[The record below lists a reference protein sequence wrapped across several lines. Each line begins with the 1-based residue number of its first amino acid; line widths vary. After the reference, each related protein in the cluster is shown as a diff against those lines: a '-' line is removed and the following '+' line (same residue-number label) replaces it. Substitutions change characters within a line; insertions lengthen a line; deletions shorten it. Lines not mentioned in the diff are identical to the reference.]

1 MQLLQRGAGGVAAP
15 ARVAAAILLA
25 GAAFCPHAATV
36 AQDEESQ
43 REDYAAELPRIPP
56 RSPEEGLK
64 SLRTLPG
71 FRIDLVAAE
80 PLVTDPVAMSFDAD
94 GRLYVVEMRDY
105 SEQDQA
111 RLGRIRLLEDTD
123 RDGTFDAATA
133 FAEGLSWPTAVI
145 AYDGGVFVGAPPLM
159 LYLKDTTG
167 DGRADERRVV
177 FEGFDRSN
185 VQGLMNSLRWGLDN
199 RIHGA
204 TGTAGGT
211 VVRPDAPDRT
221 PVDLDGRDF
230 SFDPR
235 TLDLRAE
242 PGGAQH
248 GMGFDDWGRKFS
260 SSNSDHLQYV
270 VYRPRYAARFPEL
283 SAPRVRHSIAAD
295 GPQAPVFRRSPVE
308 PWRTLRTRLRVAGAV
323 PGPVEGGGT
332 PAGYF
337 TGATGA
343 TIYRGDAMPSERG
356 RAFVADVG
364 SNLVHRK
371 TVSFEGIVPVARR
384 IDEGTEFLASDDI
397 WFRPVQFADAPDGGL
412 SVLDMSR
419 ETIEHP
425 KSLPDSIKR
434 HLDLTSGRDRG
445 RLYRIVPDG
454 YQHRPA
460 PTLSDA
466 ATEDLVALLAHDNGW
481 HRETAARLL
490 YERQDPRAFGPL
502 QKLLRTSDLP
512 LGRLHALAAIEGLG
526 LLDESAVL
534 AGLRDE
540 HPRVREF
547 ALRLS
552 ERFPQSTPIREQLA
566 SLLDDPDPL
575 VRFQLAFT
583 IGEFPSAG
591 RVPIAAEL
599 LARFGDD
606 PWMRFATF
614 SSLSTGAGQVV
625 AARLAAEPD
634 GDAEAAVGALAELVG
649 LQADPA
655 EVAAVL
661 RATSR
666 VPGSDPRTATALT
679 QLTRGLKASR
689 NPIAE
694 ELADGD
700 GLAEILEDLL
710 ATARVTVDDPNRPL
724 DERVAAIRTLA
735 AGASPNDVRRLLDR
749 LNPREP
755 AQIQRAA
762 FETLSALDDD
772 ALGEELVRRWPNL
785 GPELQNAVFDTL
797 LSRIQWNDAL
807 LTAIESGEVPR
818 SRWSPERLRLH
829 RLAVDAETAARID
842 AILAKVDVGSR
853 AEALAQYGA
862 ALTRPGDAA
871 AGRNVFLKHCA
882 TCHRVGEEGATIGP
896 NLVAATARGRE
907 TLLVNVLDPN
917 REANPEYLSYVALLE
932 DGRTHTGLI
941 VEQSATGVTLRRV
954 DQPDLTIRRD
964 EIELLQSSG
973 LSLMPEGLERE
984 ITPQQMADLFAFL
997 ERSN

>member
-1 MQLLQRGAGGVAAP
+1 MMRPDHRGTK
-15 ARVAAAILLA
+15 RVGAAARIAAAVLLFA
-25 GAAFCPHAATV
+25 VAFHPGAAQDDDAAG
-36 AQDEESQ
+36 
-43 REDYAAELPRIPP
+43 EDYAAQLPRIPP
-56 RSPEEGLK
+56 RSPAEGLQ
-64 SLRTLPG
+64 SLHTLPG
-71 FRIDLVAAE
+71 FRVDLVAAE

-105 SEQDQA
+105 SEQDRA
-111 RLGRIRLLEDTD
+111 HLGRIRLLEDTD
-123 RDGTFDAATA
+123 RDGAFDQATV

-145 AYDGGVFVGAPPLM
+145 ASDGGVFVGAPPLM

-211 VVRPDAPDRT
+211 VVRPDAPDME
-221 PVDLDGRDF
+221 PVNLDGRDF

-248 GMGFDDWGRKFS
+248 GMSFDDWGRKFS
-260 SSNSDHLQYV
+260 SSNSDHLQSV
-270 VYRPRYAARFPEL
+270 VYDPRYAARFPEL

-343 TIYRGDAMPSERG
+343 TIYRGDALPSERG

-371 TVSFEGIVPVARR
+371 AVSFDGVVPVARR

-397 WFRPVQFADAPDGGL
+397 WFRPVQFANAPDGGL
-412 SVLDMSR
+412 YVLDMSR

-454 YQHRPA
+454 YEHRPA

-466 ATEDLVALLAHDNGW
+466 GIDELVALLAHDNAW

-490 YERQDPRAFGPL
+490 YERQAPRAFGPL
-502 QKLLRTSDLP
+502 RTLLETSDRP

-526 LLDESAVL
+526 LLDESTVL

-547 ALRLS
+547 ALRLA
-552 ERFPQSTPIREQLA
+552 ERFPRSAPVRDRLTA
-566 SLLDDPDPL
+566 LLDDPDPL

-583 IGEFPSAG
+583 IGEFPTAW
-591 RVPIAAEL
+591 RVPVAAEL

-606 PWMRFATF
+606 PWLRFATF

-625 AARLAAEPD
+625 AALLDGEPRERT
-634 GDAEAAVGALAELVG
+634 EAAVGALAELVG
-649 LQADPA
+649 RQADPA

-661 RATSR
+661 RAASAA
-666 VPGSDPRTATALT
+666 PPADPRSAAALT
-679 QLTRGLKASR
+679 RLTRGLKDSR
-689 NPIAE
+689 NPVAA

-700 GLAEILEDLL
+700 GLAGTLEGLL
-710 ATARVTVDDPNRPL
+710 AAARETLDAPGRPPG
-724 DERVAAIRTLA
+724 ERVAAIRTLA
-735 AGASPNDVRRLLDR
+735 AGTSADDVRRRLALLD
-749 LNPREP
+749 PREP
-755 AQIQRAA
+755 AAVQRAA
-762 FETLSALDDD
+762 FETLAATDDD
-772 ALGEELVRRWPNL
+772 ALGEELVRRWPSL
-785 GPELQNAVFDTL
+785 GPELQDAVFDAL
-797 LSRIQWNDAL
+797 LSRVQWNDAL
-807 LTAIESGEVPR
+807 LTAIESGELPR
-818 SRWSPERLRLH
+818 SRWDPDRLRLH
-829 RLAVDAETAARID
+829 RIAVDAETAARID
-842 AILAKVDVGSR
+842 AILAQVDSGDR
-853 AEALAQYGA
+853 AAALAEYRA
-862 ALTRPGDAA
+862 ALDRPGDAA
-871 AGRNVFLKHCA
+871 AGRQVFVKHCA
-882 TCHRVGEEGATIGP
+882 TCHRVGEEGTTIGP

-954 DQPDLTIRRD
+954 DGPDLTIRRD

-973 LSLMPEGLERE
+973 RSLMPEGLERE

-997 ERSN
+997 EQSH

>member
-1 MQLLQRGAGGVAAP
+1 MLTFG
-15 ARVAAAILLA
+15 AAIGLA
-25 GAAFCPHAATV
+25 SAAT
-36 AQDEESQ
+36 AQDADVQ
-43 REDYAAELPRIPP
+43 PTQAQADDYAAQLPRIPP
-56 RSPEEGLK
+56 RSPAEGLK
-64 SLRTLPG
+64 SLQTLPG
-71 FRIDLVAAE
+71 FRVDLVAAE

-105 SEQDQA
+105 SEQDKA
-111 RLGRIRLLEDTD
+111 HLGRIRLLEDTD
-123 RDGTFDAATA
+123 RDGTFDQATV

-145 AYDGGVFVGAPPLM
+145 AYDGGVFVGTPPLM

-211 VVRPDAPDRT
+211 VVRSDVPDMT
-221 PVDLDGRDF
+221 PVALDGRDF

-260 SSNSDHLQYV
+260 SANSDHLQYV
-270 VYRPRYAARFPEL
+270 VYEPRYAARFPEL
-283 SAPRVRHSIAAD
+283 TAPRVRHSIAAD

-308 PWRTLRTRLRVAGAV
+308 PWRTLRTRLRVAGAA

-371 TVSFEGIVPVARR
+371 AVTFEGEGVVPIARR
-384 IDEGTEFLASDDI
+384 IDEATEFLASDDI
-397 WFRPVQFADAPDGGL
+397 WFRPVQFANAPDGGL
-412 SVLDMSR
+412 YVLDMSR

-445 RLYRIVPDG
+445 RLYRIVPDD
-454 YQHRPA
+454 YAHRPA
-460 PTLSDA
+460 PTLSGA
-466 ATEDLVALLAHDNGW
+466 ATDELVALLAHDNGW

-490 YERQDPRAFGPL
+490 YERQNPRAFGPL
-502 QKLLRTSDLP
+502 RTLLETSDRP
-512 LGRLHALAAIEGLG
+512 LGRLHALAVIDGLG
-526 LLDESAVL
+526 LLDEAAVL

-540 HPRVREF
+540 HPRVRTF
-547 ALRLS
+547 ALRLA
-552 ERFPQSTPIREQLA
+552 ERFPRSTPVREELTR
-566 SLLDDPDPL
+566 LVDDPDPL

-583 IGEFPSAG
+583 IGEFPTGWRA
-591 RVPIAAEL
+591 PIAAEL
-599 LARFGDD
+599 LTRFGDD

-614 SSLSTGAGQVV
+614 SSLSTGAGRVV
-625 AARLAAEPD
+625 ATQLAAAPRE
-634 GDAEAAVGALAELVG
+634 GTEGAVGALAELIG
-649 LQADPA
+649 RQADPA

-661 RATSR
+661 QAASRTPQADSRA
-666 VPGSDPRTATALT
+666 ATVLT
-679 QLTRGLKASR
+679 QLTRGLQNSR
-689 NPIAE
+689 NPVAD
-694 ELADGD
+694 ELAAGD
-700 GLAEILEDLL
+700 GLAGILEGLL
-710 ATARVTVDDPNRPL
+710 ATARGTLDAPDRPL

-735 AGASPNDVRRLLDR
+735 AGASPEDVRRLLDR
-749 LNPREP
+749 LDPREP
-755 AQIQRAA
+755 AAVQRAA
-762 FETLSALDDD
+762 FETLSATNDDSI
-772 ALGEELVRRWPNL
+772 GGELVRRWPSL
-785 GPELQNAVFDTL
+785 GPELQDAVFDTL

-807 LTAIESGEVPR
+807 LTAIESGEAPR
-818 SRWSPERLRLH
+818 SRWNPERLRLH
-829 RLAVDAETAARID
+829 RIAVNAETAARID
-842 AILAKVDVGSR
+842 AILAKTEVGDRNDVL
-853 AEALAQYGA
+853 AEYGA
-862 ALTRPGDAA
+862 ALDRPGDPES
-871 AGRNVFLKHCA
+871 GRPVFLKRCA
-882 TCHRVGEEGATIGP
+882 SCHRVGEDGTTIGP

-917 REANPEYLSYVALLE
+917 REANPEYLSYVALLK

-941 VEQSATGVTLRRV
+941 AEQSATGVTLRRV
-954 DQPDLTIRRD
+954 DGPDLTVRRE
-964 EIELLQSSG
+964 EIVLLQSSG

-997 ERSN
+997 EGSP